1 MNQLRTPEHRSR
13 PQPLAP
19 LPTCPACGHAM
30 KLVSLE
36 PHFNFNFLDIEN
48 YQCECSATLSFSVAR
63 LD

>member
-1 MNQLRTPEHRSR
+1 MNQLRTPEHRFR

-19 LPTCPACGHAM
+19 LPTCPACGRTM
-30 KLVSLE
+30 KLMSLE
-36 PHFNFNFLDIEN
+36 PHFSFNFLDIEN